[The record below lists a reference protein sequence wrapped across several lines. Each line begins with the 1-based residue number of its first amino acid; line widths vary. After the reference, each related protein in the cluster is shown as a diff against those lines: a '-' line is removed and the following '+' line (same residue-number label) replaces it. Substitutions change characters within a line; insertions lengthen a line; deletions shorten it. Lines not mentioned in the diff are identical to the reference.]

1 MPRRFF
7 GDQHLD
13 VQVTFFRVVFFRL
26 AWQWLLHRCVRVSR
40 AMDRTWRQC
49 NRESLNADSFHQD
62 GKLVYRQCARYLWK
76 TSNPAPQGS
85 KNGYPFNSKFAK
97 WIYTQT
103 SDWCT
108 FVSACRTVFDAF
120 PIQII
125 HPCFRVINLQNIAQG
140 LRLLWDSLCG
150 PAGKSNGAEKIY
162 HCIRIYWQKL
172 TVTLATCSSSF
183 TKK

>member
-1 MPRRFF
+1 MPRSFF

-13 VQVTFFRVVFFRL
+13 VQVTLFPCCFGCH
-26 AWQWLLHRCVRVSR
+26 AWQWLLHWCVRVSR

-125 HPCFRVINLQNIAQG
+125 HPCFRVINLNIARDCDIMG
-140 LRLLWDSLCG
+140 PLCG
-150 PAGKSNGAEKIY
+150 PAKSNGAEKIY
-162 HCIRIYWQKL
+162 CIRIYWRSDRD
-172 TVTLATCSSSF
+172 TCNAALPSPSE
-183 TKK
+183 